1 MATKFKS
8 SVEIDGYLSLTSG
21 NWIQV
26 PDGTTAQRPGSPTV
40 GMFRYNT
47 STNEFE
53 GYFGATPAWGAIGGG
68 GGGSVT
74 EVTSADTNT
83 LTVANGTSTP
93 AITAVTTG
101 GVGSGNANLV
111 TGDQVNSAIQSNLG
125 VTSFTATSGTGITL
139 APTTSQTGAATLA
152 ASLDN
157 TSVSAGSYTNAS
169 ITVDQQGRL
178 TSASSGTA
186 GSMSSFALT
195 GDSGTAQTISDSD
208 TVDIAGGTGVS
219 TVAGATDTVTVNLD
233 DTAVTPGS
241 YTTADITVDQQ
252 GRITAASSGA
262 GGGVTGSG
270 TTNKIPKFTGST
282 AIGDSIIDQ
291 PNATDITIAN
301 STTDKVGIRTAFP
314 RSAFH
319 VVGNVQ
325 TTSVNASEQGF
336 FASNSN
342 PSIRQAGYGKG
353 KFFGVEGDA
362 NIPTMY
368 GAYGTKGKMVE
379 GRKAT
384 VVRVPPSAWPQNA
397 GQGANVRNSIQ
408 LVSFE
413 TGTIVL
419 DVRVTAMWKPGL
431 ISGTGATWGTDQFPI
446 RLIMVGSPNTATQ
459 AGKSGVPPFC
469 TLSGLP
475 RDGLVAGSDFSW
487 DQRGYRFYQFPIG
500 VQGKFVNPS
509 DVAQGWSSLAGGSQY
524 FQSGLSFW
532 QTTDPPNYSSG
543 APTNTFPNAVSLRL
557 MLGPGVSSINTKV
570 KYDYFFYVEYVAM
583 TQSTLIGNANQ
594 SAISV
599 FSAAPAT
606 NPTYQRKSFY
616 SSQRFPD
623 PTPPGGTNDICS
635 LQYVPATDTKKWHNG
650 RKTFPVVGDRVFN
663 ADPVTGYN
671 SSAAAGNGYYY
682 LYSAGGKRYWMNIY
696 GLSTTAGTIR
706 SMGSCSIPAPV
717 QTTDIFYLVVAG
729 GGSGGRPVEN
739 RTGYPPAGGG
749 GGAGGLR
756 TNFGGNALRVAGKV
770 YLRVGAGGAAV
781 TSGTVDKNGNNGGD
795 STFQTIVSIG
805 GGGGGGVFGTGTQSE
820 RAPNGGSGGGG
831 MSETGGTVTY
841 TNSGLGAAG
850 QGNRGGRGTPFAQL
864 QAGGGGGAGSIGIPG
879 NNSYTSGNTP
889 PDPTGGEGGT
899 GLQNNID
906 GLNSFYA
913 GGGGGG
919 QRFSSPPAVG
929 GSSIGGTGQGI
940 TLAGTH
946 TTATAGTANTGSGG
960 GGGGSNGHTGS
971 NPLASAAGGSGIII
985 LRCSTS
991 SLVFSSGV
999 TVNGTTGGGTISG
1012 DTTNMPSGEYFYKIT
1027 ATSTAVETVTF

>member
-53 GYFGATPAWGAIGGG
+53 GYFGSTPAWGAIGGG

-125 VTSFTATSGTGITL
+125 VTSFTATSGTGVTL

-291 PNATDITIAN
+291 PNATDVTIAN
-301 STTDKVGIRTAFP
+301 STSDRVGVRTTFP

-336 FASNSN
+336 FASNN
-342 PSIRQAGYGKG
+342 LPSIRQAAYGKG
-353 KFFGVEGDA
+353 KFFNVEQDE

-379 GRKAT
+379 GRKA
-384 VVRVPPSAWPQNA
+384 VIVRVPPNAWPRAND
-397 GQGANVRNSIQ
+397 QGAGMETSIQ
-408 LVSFE
+408 LVPFDQGSV
-413 TGTIVL
+413 IL
-419 DVRVTAMWKPGL
+419 DVRVTAMCKPELNSPG
-431 ISGTGATWGTDQFPI
+431 SWGTDAFPI
-446 RLIMVGSPNTATQ
+446 RLIMDGQTSS
-459 AGKSGVPPFC
+459 SGTGFIPFC
-469 TLSGLP
+469 TLSGLQNDVLT
-475 RDGLVAGSDFSW
+475 RSVGDSTAF
-487 DQRGYRFYQFPIG
+487 RFYQFPIG
-500 VQGKFVNPS
+500 VQGKFVNTSNLPS
-509 DVAQGWSSLAGGSQY
+509 STYSPGFVSMANYISQR
-524 FQSGLSFW
+524 QSGESFW
-532 QTTDPPNYSSG
+532 
-543 APTNTFPNAVSLRL
+543 TNTNATTITGQQQKASTCLKL
-557 MLGPGVSSINTKV
+557 MLVGTSNINTNV
-570 KYDYFFYVEYVAM
+570 KNDWFFYVEYVAM
-583 TQSTLIGNANQ
+583 PLNTIVANANQ

-599 FSAAPAT
+599 FSSQPSAKPT
-606 NPTYQRKSFY
+606 NQRKSFY
-616 SSQRFPD
+616 SSRKF
-623 PTPPGGTNDICS
+623 TPNNICS
-635 LQYVPATDTKKWHNG
+635 LQYVPNTDLKKWHNG

-663 ADPVTGYN
+663 TDPATGYN
-671 SSAAAGNGYYY
+671 SSNAAGNGYYY
-682 LYSAGGKRYWMNIY
+682 LYSGGGKRYWMRILNTSPSPYPRVGSIY
-696 GLSTTAGTIR
+696 Q
-706 SMGSCSIPAPV
+706 MGSCAIPAPT
-717 QTTDIFYLVVAG
+717 QTTDLFYLVVAG
-729 GGSGGRPVEN
+729 GGGGGIRLN
-739 RTGYPPAGGG
+739 GGPPAGG
-749 GGAGGLR
+749 GGAGGLK
-756 TNFGGNALRVAGKV
+756 TNFGGNPLKVSGIVHLSVGLGGAGAVAGTLNQDGK
-770 YLRVGAGGAAV
+770 
-781 TSGTVDKNGNNGGD
+781 DGNDTEFQNIL
-795 STFQTIVSIG
+795 STG
-805 GGGGGGVFGTGTQSE
+805 GGGGGGNFGTGSVAQ
-820 RAPNGGSGGGG
+820 RAPSGGSGGGG
-831 MSETGGTVTY
+831 CAPYAYGLPNNPGNGGFAQPT
-841 TNSGLGAAG
+841 G
-850 QGNRGGRGTPFAQL
+850 QGNNGGRGSNFLGGTG
-864 QAGGGGGAGSIGIPG
+864 GGGGGAGS
-879 NNSYTSGNTP
+879 
-889 PDPTGGEGGT
+889 TGKNGSNGQGGD

-906 GLNSFYA
+906 GLNNFYA
-913 GGGGGG
+913 GGGGAGSNNNTAG
-919 QRFSSPPAVG
+919 PVG
-929 GSSIGGTGQGI
+929 GSSVGGTGG
-940 TLAGTH
+940 GTS
-946 TTATAGTANTGSGG
+946 TAPTAGAANTGSGG
-960 GGGGSNGHTGS
+960 GGVLLGRFWSNYTKMFNIKLS
-971 NPLASAAGGSGIII
+971 
-985 LRCSTS
+985 
-991 SLVFSSGV
+991 V
-999 TVNGTTGGGTISG
+999 
-1012 DTTNMPSGEYFYKIT
+1012 
-1027 ATSTAVETVTF
+1027 